1 LFSFAVEKITEG
13 ITYVAKQSIPADVV
27 SVPGV
32 RKAMGVTIDPL
43 NPSTTSVPKTVVTGV
58 ETDRDIE
65 SELSKL
71 LGEDGVSD
79 ADIFHN

>member
-1 LFSFAVEKITEG
+1 M
-13 ITYVAKQSIPADVV
+13 AKQSIPADVV

-32 RKAMGVTIDPL
+32 RKAMGVTIVPL
-43 NPSTTSVPKTVVTGV
+43 NPSTSSVPKTVVTGV